1 MEIPPESAGTE
12 AVVLALE
19 KNILEMIKA
28 DRKITSL
35 KQLQVSFTLNPEMC
49 QYSSLYQLMFSALV
63 MVFGDHMSMESESCM
78 GPMLSFLH
86 VELPG
91 PHMESGVR
99 KW

>member
-1 MEIPPESAGTE
+1 
-12 AVVLALE
+12 
-19 KNILEMIKA
+19 
-28 DRKITSL
+28 
-35 KQLQVSFTLNPEMC
+35 
-49 QYSSLYQLMFSALV
+49 MFSAL
-63 MVFGDHMSMESESCM
+63 MVFGDHMSTESESCM